1 MDRQSL
7 IGIIL
12 ISLVVG
18 IWVFLQQPTRQP
30 VAQPKGAVSSKA
42 VLTSSQG
49 MDASPVAFRP
59 APQRTLTVVTPLYTV
74 RLSSRGA
81 TVRSWKLSNYSPW
94 YRQENPAARVDI
106 VQPGAHEFGFWFIA
120 KSDTVGSGGV
130 IDTVKAVDVP
140 FEFDVATDR
149 IDVRAGD
156 SIVITAT
163 ASTEFG
169 GRIVRTYRFAAD
181 HYDVIAKLQ
190 MSGFASVLHKR
201 AQQVNLEWRGGI
213 RYQEQSSV
221 EESNNAVGILSEA
234 GSITEFEA
242 ESFTDTRRDTS
253 KASVDFVATRS
264 KYFAVALM
272 PEAGFRG
279 KAIVSGIKI
288 GLPNEGIM
296 ERYGVALQAPLA
308 NGAGSLTSRLYVGPM
323 QYDTLNAYGL
333 TGIMNFGWKWI
344 VKPIG
349 EYFMLPTLKLIH
361 MGIPNYGIAII
372 LFALLMKLLLYPLSI
387 GQMESA
393 KKMQLVAPL
402 INEARVKYADD
413 MQRQQQETMKI
424 YSEYGINPAG
434 GCLPLLLQM
443 PFLYALYSVLNLNID
458 LRQQGF
464 LPAWITDLSVPDV
477 ILSLPFKLPLFN
489 VDQFSGLALL
499 MGATLFIQQKQA
511 ITDPRQKA
519 LVYMMP
525 IMLTLMFSSLPS
537 GLNLY
542 YFVFNVVAIGQT
554 IWQKKFS
561 KNQLTLADLKKM
573 PKKESWMQRK
583 MREAQEMA
591 QAQGKSLPGQQFNK
605 STGKPSRGDQDRRP
619 KGKR

>member
-1 MDRQSL
+1 MDRQSI
-7 IGIIL
+7 IGIVL

-18 IWVFLQQPTRQP
+18 IWVFLQQPAKPP
-30 VAQPKGAVSSKA
+30 VAQPKGKAPTAQTTTAVDGGE
-42 VLTSSQG
+42 Q
-49 MDASPVAFRP
+49 SPVQFMP
-59 APQRTLTVVTPLYTV
+59 APVRMLTVVTPLYTI
-74 RLSSRGA
+74 RLSSFGA
-81 TVRSWKLSNYSPW
+81 TVRSWKLMQYKPW
-94 YRQENPAARVDI
+94 YRLTNPAAVVDV

-120 KSDTVGSGGV
+120 KNDTIGSGG
-130 IDTVKAVDVP
+130 ILDTVKAKDVP
-140 FEFDVATDR
+140 FTFDVASEL
-149 IDVRAGD
+149 IDVKPGD
-156 SIVITAT
+156 SVTITAT
-163 ASTEFG
+163 AKTDFG
-169 GRIVRTYRFAAD
+169 GTIVRTYRFAAD
-181 HYDVIAKLQ
+181 HYDVVAGLQ
-190 MSGFASVLHKR
+190 MAGFESVLHKR
-201 AQQVNLEWRGGI
+201 AQQVHLEWRGGI

-221 EESNNAVGILSEA
+221 DESNNAVGIISEA
-234 GSITEFEA
+234 GNITEFEA

-253 KASVDFVATRS
+253 KGSVDFVATRS
-264 KYFAVALM
+264 KYFAVAML
-272 PEAGFRG
+272 PEAGFSG
-279 KAIVSGIKI
+279 KATVNGIKV
-288 GLPNEGIM
+288 GLPQEGIM
-296 ERYGVALQAPLA
+296 ERYGLALQVPLKQ
-308 NGAGSLTSRLYVGPM
+308 GAGGVTSRLYVGPM
-323 QYDTLNAYGL
+323 QYDTLGTYGL

-361 MGIPNYGIAII
+361 LGIPNYGIAIL
-372 LFALLMKLLLYPLSI
+372 LFALLMKAILYPLSI

-402 INEARVKYADD
+402 VSQVRERFPDD
-413 MQRQQQETMKI
+413 MTRQQQETMKI

-434 GCLPLLLQM
+434 GCLPLVLQM

-464 LPAWITDLSVPDV
+464 LPVWITDLSVPDV

-489 VDQFSGLALL
+489 VDHFSGLALL
-499 MGATLFIQQKQA
+499 MGATMFIQQKQA
-511 ITDPRQKA
+511 LTDPRQKA
-519 LVYMMP
+519 MVYMMP

-573 PKKESWMQRK
+573 PKKESWMQKK

-591 QAQGKSLPGQQFNK
+591 AAQGRSLPGQSHQDVR
-605 STGKPSRGDQDRRP
+605 KPRSG
-619 KGKR
+619 KGKK

>member
-1 MDRQSL
+1 MDRQSI
-7 IGIIL
+7 IGIVL

-18 IWVFLQQPTRQP
+18 IWVFMQQPAKQP
-30 VAQPKGAVSSKA
+30 VAQPKSAVTAKA
-42 VLTSSQG
+42 VLSSAQG
-49 MDASPVAFRP
+49 NDASPVRFQPTA
-59 APQRTLTVVTPLYTV
+59 QRTLTIVTPLYTV
-74 RLSSRGA
+74 RLSSHGA
-81 TVRSWKLSNYSPW
+81 TVRSWKLSDYTPW

-106 VQPGAHEFGFWFIA
+106 VQPGAHEFGFWFLA
-120 KSDTVGSGGV
+120 KSDTIGSGGV
-130 IDTVKAVDVP
+130 IDTVKAIDVPFTFDVSTDRVDVP
-140 FEFDVATDR
+140 
-149 IDVRAGD
+149 AGD
-156 SIVITAT
+156 SIIVTAT
-163 ASTEFG
+163 AVTDFG

-190 MSGFASVLHKR
+190 MSGFESVLHKR
-201 AQQVNLEWRGGI
+201 AQYVNVEWRGGI

-221 EESNNAVGILSEA
+221 DESNNATGILSEA

-242 ESFTDTRRDTS
+242 ESFSDTRRDTS
-253 KASVDFVATRS
+253 KAAVDFVATRS
-264 KYFAVALM
+264 KYFAVAIM
-272 PEAGFRG
+272 PESGFRG

-296 ERYGVALQAPLA
+296 ERYGLGLQAPLA
-308 NGAGSLTSRLYVGPM
+308 QGSGEVTSRLYVGPM
-323 QYDTLNAYGL
+323 QYDTLAAYGL
-333 TGIMNFGWKWI
+333 TSIMNFGWKWI

-361 MGIPNYGIAII
+361 LGIPNYGIAII
-372 LFALLMKLLLYPLSI
+372 LFALLMKILLYPLSI
-387 GQMESA
+387 GQTESA
-393 KKMQLVAPL
+393 RKMQLVAPL
-402 INEARVKYADD
+402 IAQAREKYADD

-434 GCLPLLLQM
+434 GCLPLVLQM

-464 LPAWITDLSVPDV
+464 LPVWLTDLSVPDV
-477 ILSLPFKLPLFN
+477 ILSLPFKVPLFN
-489 VDQFSGLALL
+489 IDQFSGLALL

-519 LVYMMP
+519 MVYLMP
-525 IMLTLMFSSLPS
+525 VMLTLMFSSLPS

-542 YFVFNVVAIGQT
+542 YFVFNIVAIGQT

-573 PKKESWMQRK
+573 PKKESWLQRK

-591 QAQGKSLPGQQFNK
+591 QAQGKSIPGQQFNK
-605 STGKPSRGDQDRRP
+605 STGKPSRGDQERRP